1 MNDKQVRHFVLA
13 AWVTIIAVYILIVVG
28 SSVRATGAGMG
39 CPDWPTCF
47 GQVIPP
53 TSEAQLPPNYQEI
66 YRDRGYAELRFNAVK
81 TWTEF
86 FNRLTGVTIGFL
98 AMWTLW
104 AGWRIRQTHKTSFYF
119 ALTAFLLIGFN
130 GWLGKV
136 VVSSNLHP
144 VIITTHMVA
153 SLLVVASLILAL
165 VKAQTP
171 LQLVN
176 QRSLVRRLQAW
187 LLIGLTL
194 TLIQIGLGVQVREQ
208 IDVIAL
214 GTDYHDRALWV
225 AQVGQPVFIHVLF
238 ALVIVVY
245 NWWLAKQLVQSQLS
259 QTVVRLGRGLM
270 LLVLT
275 ELSVG
280 VLLGA
285 ANFPAFLQPVH
296 LVLAGLVFGT
306 QFYLMSVLLSVQHR
320 LSEQR

>member
-1 MNDKQVRHFVLA
+1 MNDKKVGHFVLA
-13 AWVTIIAVYILIVVG
+13 AWITIFAVYVLIVVG

-47 GQVIPP
+47 GQLIPP
-53 TSEAQLPPNYQEI
+53 TSESQLPPNYQEI
-66 YRDRGYAELRFNAVK
+66 YRDRGYAEVRFNPVK

-104 AGWRIRQTHKTSFYF
+104 AGWRIRQTHKASFYF
-119 ALTAFLLIGFN
+119 ALTAFALIGFN

-171 LQLVN
+171 LVLQQ
-176 QRSLVRRLQAW
+176 QRALVRRLQTW
-187 LLIGLTL
+187 LMLALVVTL
-194 TLIQIGLGVQVREQ
+194 VQIGLGVQVREQ

-214 GTDYHDRALWV
+214 GSDFQERALWV
-225 AQVGQPVFIHVLF
+225 VQVGQPVWIHVTF
-238 ALVIVVY
+238 ALFLVAF
-245 NWWLAKQLVQSQLS
+245 NGWLSRQLVASQLS
-259 QTVVRLGRGLM
+259 STVVLMGRGLM
-270 LLVLT
+270 VLVLL

-280 VLLGA
+280 VLLA
-285 ANFPAFLQPVH
+285 AAGFPAFLQPVH
-296 LVLAGLVFGT
+296 LVLAGLIFGV
-306 QFYLMSVLLSVQHR
+306 QFYAMSQLLSVRHQ
-320 LSEQR
+320 LAD

>member
-259 QTVVRLGRGLM
+259 QTVVRMGRGLM

>member
-1 MNDKQVRHFVLA
+1 MDKRVGHFILA
-13 AWVTIIAVYILIVVG
+13 AWVTVIAVYLLIIVG

-47 GQVIPP
+47 GQLIPP

-66 YRDRGYAELRFNAVK
+66 YRDRGYAEVRFNPVK

-104 AGWRIRQTHKTSFYF
+104 AGWRIRQTHKASFYF
-119 ALTAFLLIGFN
+119 ALSAFLLIGFN

-165 VKAQTP
+165 VKAQSP

-176 QRSLVRRLQAW
+176 QRALVRRLQGW

-238 ALVIVVY
+238 ALLIVGY
-245 NWWLAKQLVQSQLS
+245 NIWLAKQLMVSQVAS
-259 QTVVRLGRGLM
+259 IVTRMGRGLM
-270 LLVLT
+270 LLVLV
-275 ELSVG
+275 ELTVG
-280 VLLGA
+280 VLLA
-285 ANFPAFLQPVH
+285 MANFPAFLQPVH

-306 QFYLMSVLLSVQHR
+306 QFYLMSVLLASQHR
-320 LSEQR
+320 LAQT

>member
-1 MNDKQVRHFVLA
+1 MDKRVGHFVLA
-13 AWVTIIAVYILIVVG
+13 AWVTIIAVYILIIVG

-47 GQVIPP
+47 GQLIPP
-53 TSEAQLPPNYQEI
+53 THEAQLPPNYQEI
-66 YRDRGYAELRFNAVK
+66 YRDRGYAEVGFNAVK

-98 AMWTLW
+98 ALWTLW
-104 AGWRIRQTHKTSFYF
+104 AGWRIRQTHKASFYF
-119 ALTAFLLIGFN
+119 ALTAFLLIGLN

-165 VKAQTP
+165 VKAQPP
-171 LQLVN
+171 LQLFN

-225 AQVGQPVFIHVLF
+225 AQVGQPVLIHVLF
-238 ALVIVVY
+238 ALLIVTY
-245 NWWLAKQLVQSQLS
+245 NWWLAKQLIMSQLS
-259 QTVVRLGRGLM
+259 IMVLRMGRGLM
-270 LLVLT
+270 LLVLL

-280 VLLGA
+280 VLLA
-285 ANFPAFLQPVH
+285 VANFPAFLQPVH
-296 LVLAGLVFGT
+296 LVMAGLVFGV
-306 QFYLMSVLLSVQHR
+306 QFYLVSVLLSVEHK
-320 LSEQR
+320 

>member
-1 MNDKQVRHFVLA
+1 MDKRVGHFILA
-13 AWVTIIAVYILIVVG
+13 AWVTVIAVYLLIIVG

-47 GQVIPP
+47 GQLIPP

-66 YRDRGYAELRFNAVK
+66 YRDRGYAEVRFNPVK

-104 AGWRIRQTHKTSFYF
+104 AGWRIRQTHKASFYF
-119 ALTAFLLIGFN
+119 ALSAFLLIGFN

-165 VKAQTP
+165 VKAQSP

-176 QRSLVRRLQAW
+176 QRALVRRLQGW

-238 ALVIVVY
+238 ALLIVGY
-245 NWWLAKQLVQSQLS
+245 NIWLAKQLMVSQVAS
-259 QTVVRLGRGLM
+259 IVTRMGRGLM
-270 LLVLT
+270 LLVLV
-275 ELSVG
+275 ELTVG
-280 VLLGA
+280 VLLA
-285 ANFPAFLQPVH
+285 VANFPAFLQPVH

-306 QFYLMSVLLSVQHR
+306 QFYLMSVLLASQHH
-320 LSEQR
+320 LSES

>member
-1 MNDKQVRHFVLA
+1 VNDKRVGHFILA
-13 AWVTIIAVYILIVVG
+13 AWITIIAVYVLIVVG

-47 GQVIPP
+47 GQMIPP
-53 TSEAQLPPNYQEI
+53 TSEAQLPPNYQDI
-66 YRDRGYAELRFNAVK
+66 YRDRGYAEVRFNPVK
-81 TWTEF
+81 TWIEF

-104 AGWRIRQTHKTSFYF
+104 AGWRIRQTHKASFYF

-171 LQLVN
+171 LPLVN
-176 QRSLVRRLQAW
+176 QRGLVRRLQGW
-187 LLIGLTL
+187 LALSLTL

-214 GTDYHDRALWV
+214 GADYHDRALWV
-225 AQVGQPVFIHVLF
+225 SQVGQPVLIHVLF
-238 ALVIVVY
+238 ALVIVAY
-245 NWWLAKQLVQSQLS
+245 NWWLAKQLVMSQLS
-259 QTVVRLGRGLM
+259 SQVVRMGRGLM
-270 LLVLT
+270 LLV
-275 ELSVG
+275 
-280 VLLGA
+280 
-285 ANFPAFLQPVH
+285 
-296 LVLAGLVFGT
+296 
-306 QFYLMSVLLSVQHR
+306 
-320 LSEQR
+320 

>member
-98 AMWTLW
+98 ALWTLW

-144 VIITTHMVA
+144 IIITTHMVA

-259 QTVVRLGRGLM
+259 QTVVRMGRGLM

-306 QFYLMSVLLSVQHR
+306 QFYLMSLFLNAQHR
-320 LSEQR
+320 DATA

>member
-1 MNDKQVRHFVLA
+1 MNDKRVGHFVLA
-13 AWVTIIAVYILIVVG
+13 AWVTIIAVYVLIVVG

-47 GQVIPP
+47 GQMIPP

-66 YRDRGYAELRFNAVK
+66 YRDRGYAEVRFNPVK

-98 AMWTLW
+98 AIWTLW
-104 AGWRIRQTHKTSFYF
+104 AGWRIRQTHNASFYF

-165 VKAQTP
+165 VKAQAP

-176 QRSLVRRLQAW
+176 QRSLVRRVQTL
-187 LLIGLTL
+187 LLIGLTF

-225 AQVGQPVFIHVLF
+225 AQVGQPVVIHVLF
-238 ALVIVVY
+238 ALLIVAY
-245 NWWLAKQLVQSQLS
+245 NLWLAKQLIHSQLS
-259 QTVVRLGRGLM
+259 NMVVKMGRGLM
-270 LLVLT
+270 LLVLL

-280 VLLGA
+280 VLLA
-285 ANFPAFLQPVH
+285 VANFPAFLQPVH
-296 LVLAGLVFGT
+296 LVLAGLIFGV
-306 QFYLMSVLLSVQHR
+306 QFYVMSVLLSVQHQ
-320 LSEQR
+320 LSKD

>member
-1 MNDKQVRHFVLA
+1 MSDKRVGHFILA

-47 GQVIPP
+47 GQLIPP

-66 YRDRGYAELRFNAVK
+66 YRDRGYADVRFNAVK

-98 AMWTLW
+98 SMWTLW
-104 AGWRIRQTHKTSFYF
+104 AGWRIRHTHKASFYF

-171 LQLVN
+171 LQLTN
-176 QRSLVRRLQAW
+176 QMLLVRRLQTW

-208 IDVIAL
+208 IDIIAL
-214 GTDYHDRALWV
+214 SSTDHDRALWV
-225 AQVGQPVFIHVLF
+225 AQVGQPVLIHVLF
-238 ALVIVVY
+238 ALLIVVY
-245 NWWLAKQLVQSQLS
+245 NWWLAKQLVFSRLS
-259 QTVVRLGRGLM
+259 TMVVRMGRGLM
-270 LLVLT
+270 LLILL

-280 VLLGA
+280 VLLA
-285 ANFPAFLQPVH
+285 VANFPAFLQPVH
-296 LVLAGLVFGT
+296 LVLAGLVFGV
-306 QFYLMSVLLSVQHR
+306 QFYVMSLLLSVQHQV
-320 LSEQR
+320 SKD

>member
-1 MNDKQVRHFVLA
+1 MDKRVGHFILA
-13 AWVTIIAVYILIVVG
+13 AWVTVIAVYLLIIVG

-47 GQVIPP
+47 GQLIPP

-66 YRDRGYAELRFNAVK
+66 YRDRGYAEVRFNPVK

-104 AGWRIRQTHKTSFYF
+104 AGWRIRQTHKASFYF
-119 ALTAFLLIGFN
+119 ALSAFLLIGFN

-165 VKAQTP
+165 VKAQSP

-176 QRSLVRRLQAW
+176 QRALVRRLQGW

-238 ALVIVVY
+238 ALLIVGY
-245 NWWLAKQLVQSQLS
+245 NIWLAKQLMVSQVAS
-259 QTVVRLGRGLM
+259 IVTRMGRGLM
-270 LLVLT
+270 LLAKELT
-275 ELSVG
+275 PAQYEMVK
-280 VLLGA
+280 A
-285 ANFPAFLQPVH
+285 A
-296 LVLAGLVFGT
+296 
-306 QFYLMSVLLSVQHR
+306 YLNSIK
-320 LSEQR
+320 